1 MGAVTN
7 GERAAYD
14 APIFNRK
21 VRLPSSLVGTGG
33 AQAADACAWCAHE
46 QMTRVRAEL
55 LKHLEKTFA

>member
-1 MGAVTN
+1 VTN

-21 VRLPSSLVGTGG
+21 VSPLPSHGHDTDSEPDALVG
-33 AQAADACAWCAHE
+33 ALYHHH